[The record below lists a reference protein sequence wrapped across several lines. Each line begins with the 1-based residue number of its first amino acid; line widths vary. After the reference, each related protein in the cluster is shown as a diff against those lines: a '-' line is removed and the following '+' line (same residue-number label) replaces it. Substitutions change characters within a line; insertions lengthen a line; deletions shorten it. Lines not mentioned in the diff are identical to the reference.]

1 MVTQAGLT
9 VAKWPDLQLPR
20 PGHKANR
27 VPSRWFGAADAGG
40 PPELGRVT
48 GRAGGGTG
56 PEASRFRRRFQVR
69 LMDGSKLALARP
81 ASSTLPQARETEV
94 RGRSPSEQ
102 GAENWRVSARIPQV
116 LRAGIV
122 AQFGK

>member
-9 VAKWPDLQLPR
+9 VAKWPDLRLPR

-27 VPSRWFGAADAGG
+27 APSQWFGAADADG
-40 PPELGRVT
+40 PPELGQVT
-48 GRAGGGTG
+48 GGAGVGTR
-56 PEASRFRRRFQVR
+56 PEASRFRRSFQVR
-69 LMDGSKLALARP
+69 LMNASKLALASP
-81 ASSTLPQARETEV
+81 ASSTLPQARKTEV

-116 LRAGIV
+116 LRAV
-122 AQFGK
+122 L